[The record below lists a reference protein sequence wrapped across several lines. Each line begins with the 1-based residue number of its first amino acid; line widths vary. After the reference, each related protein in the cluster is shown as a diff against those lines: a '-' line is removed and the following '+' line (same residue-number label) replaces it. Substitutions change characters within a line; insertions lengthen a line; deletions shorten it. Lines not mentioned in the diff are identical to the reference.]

1 MDELPPLPAIGNMPL
16 PSFFE
21 VQWSSVRVCDPL
33 LTYKQPTSPKDHFND
48 DLLKID
54 APTKNLALLS
64 PTPPSSLD
72 ASSMTSSIHPD
83 LLLEGQGCIPQSSGT
98 RNNIFS
104 EDTVHT
110 TNEIS
115 SEMWQM

>member
-1 MDELPPLPAIGNMPL
+1 MDELPPLPAVGNMPL

-33 LTYKQPTSPKDHFND
+33 LTYKQPTSPKDQFSD
-48 DLLKID
+48 DFPLKID

-72 ASSMTSSIHPD
+72 ASSIHHD
-83 LLLEGQGCIPQSSGT
+83 LLLEAGQTCIPQSSGT
-98 RNNIFS
+98 RNILFS
-104 EDTVHT
+104 EDAVHT